1 MNLKANTQKQNKSYE
16 IYKTNNNNNNNKQMR
31 S

>member
-16 IYKTNNNNNNNKQMR
+16 IYKTNNNNNNKQMR